1 MKALINCPV
10 IAFLDKEP
18 KKDLVEPLPGSAVD
32 FPGAY
37 LQNSS
42 TSGGGNAPHGAMNT
56 GADGGS
62 TPAPMVMPAALGGAG
77 VLLAGLGF
85 VGFRRQRRRA
95 DGSVT
100 AA

>member
-1 MKALINCPV
+1 M
-10 IAFLDKEP
+10 
-18 KKDLVEPLPGSAVD
+18 PGSAVD

-42 TSGGGNAPHGAMNT
+42 TSGGGNSPHGAMNT

-62 TPAPMVMPAALGGAG
+62 TPASLEVIPAALGGTG